1 MSLEKC
7 VVVNCSALSHV
18 RLQGALLD
26 EAGLAFRVEGN
37 AAYLGAVVG
46 PDAEHG
52 FRAKTR
58 VKHLTSVADIRDT
71 AGLARSRLVTYMMFA
86 SSVLHYLAQLVL
98 VPIGLQRAE
107 AATVASLL
115 VAPVWAFSP
124 DALSSI
130 HRTSC
135 ALPSGPCR
143 WWQNPRYASLWRTP
157 SSRRSGT
164 LAVVADELDAF
175 LVPRAPSVDS
185 HVPLAFALEALR
197 KATALPEVIRM
208 HPTPQASIHH
218 LLMEARHEDPFRVWL
233 RCRLTHM
240 LEYAPVPDEL
250 ERCGLRRICRRL
262 SPWHLSASWPLAG
275 LRRVVCLVSRWD
287 VFSPA
292 KLLTATT
299 FGIKHVVRGSF
310 LWPGS
315 VGGGRQFG
323 VAHSTYASHVRLPL
337 SRSEIAFPGV
347 WQ

>member
-130 HRTSC
+130 PQNILRLTFR
-135 ALPSGPCR
+135 ALPLVAESSLRLALAHPELAKIRDIGGCR
-143 WWQNPRYASLWRTP
+143 
-157 SSRRSGT
+157 G
-164 LAVVADELDAF
+164 
-175 LVPRAPSVDS
+175 
-185 HVPLAFALEALR
+185 
-197 KATALPEVIRM
+197 
-208 HPTPQASIHH
+208 
-218 LLMEARHEDPFRVWL
+218 
-233 RCRLTHM
+233 
-240 LEYAPVPDEL
+240 
-250 ERCGLRRICRRL
+250 
-262 SPWHLSASWPLAG
+262 
-275 LRRVVCLVSRWD
+275 
-287 VFSPA
+287 
-292 KLLTATT
+292 
-299 FGIKHVVRGSF
+299 
-310 LWPGS
+310 
-315 VGGGRQFG
+315 
-323 VAHSTYASHVRLPL
+323 
-337 SRSEIAFPGV
+337 
-347 WQ
+347 